1 MKLIFKI
8 EDLINKLI
16 FKLLVLVKGL
26 IPKSI
31 THKHEKLKFKSKH
44 FAKKNK
50 VLFLR
55 QLQKLNKQI
64 HHYNNLFFTKADF
77 FKTYPFKE
85 KFEEY
90 KLDLSIYLSS
100 KTRLEIVKDL
110 FFRLSHL
117 MKSSYSNKKVKYSA
131 GAIFSFLFIAALFN
145 NNKFFDN
152 NYREIASSSYKMQ
165 RADYKKFTR
174 RTLKVQNVAIPI
186 VVKDKK
192 DIHSF
197 LTDFYVRTDTVFA
210 KLYLDHN
217 QHKIRDRFYENT
229 YRMPASFPL
238 DNDGKG
244 VIKEKII
251 FELNRLLKDNRVE
264 GKVLEVS
271 LDAPIAN

>member
-1 MKLIFKI
+1 MIIIKF
-8 EDLINKLI
+8 
-16 FKLLVLVKGL
+16 FTLLSGL
-26 IPKSI
+26 IPSSLVKK
-31 THKHEKLKFKSKH
+31 HKRAKFKSKH
-44 FAKKNK
+44 LIKKNK
-50 VLFLR
+50 VVLLR
-55 QLQKLNKQI
+55 LLQKFNILI
-64 HHYNNLFFTKADF
+64 HHYNDLFFTKADY

-85 KFEEY
+85 RFEEI
-90 KLDLSIYLSS
+90 KLNLTMYLSNHT
-100 KTRLEIVKDL
+100 KVDILKDMVNKVL
-110 FFRLSHL
+110 
-117 MKSSYSNKKVKYSA
+117 KSSLIAVENKKVKYSA
-131 GAIFSFLFIAALFN
+131 TAIITLVFILSLFN
-145 NNKFFDN
+145 GDN
-152 NYREIASSSYKMQ
+152 FYKDNHREIASSSYKMQ
-165 RADYKKFTR
+165 RSEYKKFTR

-186 VVKDKK
+186 IVKDKK

-197 LTDFYVRTDTVFA
+197 LTDFYVRTNTVFA

-264 GKVLEVS
+264 GEVLEVS